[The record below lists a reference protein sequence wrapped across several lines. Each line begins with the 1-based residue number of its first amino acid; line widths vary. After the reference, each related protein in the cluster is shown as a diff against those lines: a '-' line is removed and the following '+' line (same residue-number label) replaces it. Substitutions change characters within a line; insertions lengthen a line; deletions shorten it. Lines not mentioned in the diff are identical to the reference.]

1 MLFIVV
7 FFTLG
12 KVMRK
17 LLSNVLK
24 IKDCFFKLNIFFS
37 QQEMQEQ
44 CYDVCITSGLLWTF
58 QKPTYNT
65 KPGTTCC
72 VFIKTC
78 KSFHPVGCV
87 ISPINETF
95 NNLVTF
101 NF

>member
-1 MLFIVV
+1 
-7 FFTLG
+7 
-12 KVMRK
+12 
-17 LLSNVLK
+17 
-24 IKDCFFKLNIFFS
+24 
-37 QQEMQEQ
+37 MQEQ

-101 NF
+101 NFWVNYPFKILKFECIFKYLSAINFFFY